1 MIRTFAFCFRFI
13 AIKWTFNAA
22 LRRPATYSSVYN
34 DDSYLLR
41 NNFDTDGNVL
51 PGQGTFST
59 HYEQQPWVMITLNGL
74 QMITFVRVFNRRDSF
89 GK

>member
-1 MIRTFAFCFRFI
+1 MIRTFALCFRFI

-34 DDSYLLR
+34 DDPYLLS
-41 NNFDTDGNVL
+41 NNFVTDGNVR

-59 HYEQQPWVMITLNGL
+59 DYEQQPWVMITLNGL